1 MLINIAKRNVII
13 KLCLVGVI
21 QALYIILV
29 PPPLQ
34 RALELNDLIF
44 LIAFI
49 VVPIALNIFFTI
61 KILCPKPEYIKFR
74 YVIIPFLACLIMI
87 SLFFFTGIFSK
98 YVRVII
104 GTGAGSN
111 WNSNAWIILLYFALL
126 VFYCVTFFI
135 SSIVNYIILS
145 KLKNKKI

>member
-34 RALELNDLIF
+34 RALELNDFMF

-49 VVPIALNIFFTI
+49 VVPIALNIFFVF
-61 KILCPKPEYIKFR
+61 KMLSSKPEYIKFR
-74 YVIIPFLACLIMI
+74 YTMIPFIAWTIVAIMF
-87 SLFFFTGIFSK
+87 LFTGFYGKYVRIFTGIGALDLNSMGYFLLLFLS
-98 YVRVII
+98 YIFAFIALII
-104 GTGAGSN
+104 SYL
-111 WNSNAWIILLYFALL
+111 ILLKYR
-126 VFYCVTFFI
+126 T
-135 SSIVNYIILS
+135 
-145 KLKNKKI
+145 